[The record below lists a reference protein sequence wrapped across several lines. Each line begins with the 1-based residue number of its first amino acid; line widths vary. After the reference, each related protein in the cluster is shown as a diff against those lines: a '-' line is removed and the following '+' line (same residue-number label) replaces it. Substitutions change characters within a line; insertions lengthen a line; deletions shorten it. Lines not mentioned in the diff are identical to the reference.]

1 MRYFVASCQDQG
13 QAHQILVPIAL
24 EAETPKTGVIH
35 QVVAYL
41 HSETGQTK
49 QQVRFNSQKNSASVK
64 IQQKIFNFAII
75 LQYTAKCMPSNPSLF
90 VDNLN
95 KQ

>member
-49 QQVRFNSQKNSASVK
+49 Q
-64 IQQKIFNFAII
+64 
-75 LQYTAKCMPSNPSLF
+75 
-90 VDNLN
+90 
-95 KQ
+95 